1 MIPCEPGQGH
11 DANESHSRQIR
22 PPIYSLKQSKLR
34 RRRVIR
40 YSILYFVMLIL
51 FVLLLAGP
59 LIVRRLGVINP
70 DSLGLPMNLVQP
82 LDAGMVH
89 NDTIACH
96 TGNGI
101 PPGYPVCQGSGSA
114 SGFASPSASHT

>member
-1 MIPCEPGQGH
+1 
-11 DANESHSRQIR
+11 
-22 PPIYSLKQSKLR
+22 
-34 RRRVIR
+34 
-40 YSILYFVMLIL
+40 MLIV
-51 FVLLLAGP
+51 FVLLVAGP

-70 DSLGLPMNLVQP
+70 ASLGLPMNLVQP

-101 PPGYPVCQGSGSA
+101 PPGYSVCVGNSGS
-114 SGFASPSASHT
+114 SGFASPSATHT